1 MVAEC
6 PCPGDVYVHS
16 LDCYLLLSCLASLLR
31 NSTGRVLPPAYSML
45 SRNDIIQAARDWL
58 PDLECYDCFLQ
69 YSMVL
74 SAALPPYASPAT
86 PAPIPCAAQH
96 VGSAEMI
103 AQQILHQGSCS
114 LWEAVRQVACEL
126 PFELPR
132 HRSVTS
138 SRARSFTI
146 GIYGR
151 QQLVGICKETLPF
164 SNVCRL
170 LNSFVLHLC
179 SGLTWTTIAIHLD
192 YDSPVHL
199 DVANGPEP
207 NLVVLL
213 STTEQGGL
221 WIQDEG
227 GSHYMEDSD
236 KILRGRIYSLQDQY
250 LVFPAHQRR
259 HATQAWGHYNR
270 FTLVA
275 YTVRNWRQLAEPMQ
289 RTLHN
294 LGFMLPARPEMAAAT
309 LQLLSPTAM

>member
-1 MVAEC
+1 M
-6 PCPGDVYVHS
+6 
-16 LDCYLLLSCLASLLR
+16 LL
-31 NSTGRVLPPAYSML
+31 
-45 SRNDIIQAARDWL
+45 
-58 PDLECYDCFLQ
+58 
-69 YSMVL
+69 VL
-74 SAALPPYASPAT
+74 SVALPPYASPAT

-103 AQQILHQGSCS
+103 AQQLLLQGSCF
-114 LWEAVRQVACEL
+114 LWEAVRQVVCEL

-138 SRARSFTI
+138 PRARSFTI

-179 SGLTWTTIAIHLD
+179 SGLTWTTLAIHLD

-221 WIQDEG
+221 WIQDEE
-227 GSHYMEDSD
+227 GSHYMEDGD
-236 KILRGRIYSLQDQY
+236 KT
-250 LVFPAHQRR
+250 F
-259 HATQAWGHYNR
+259 
-270 FTLVA
+270 
-275 YTVRNWRQLAEPMQ
+275 
-289 RTLHN
+289 
-294 LGFMLPARPEMAAAT
+294 ARPYI
-309 LQLLSPTAM
+309 